1 MIKNKTIK
9 TLSLVFVFIFLIL
22 PVLAGSASAT
32 YKDTKVDISKLELY
46 PGGMPF
52 GVKIN
57 SGGLTVVKFAETE
70 GANTSPAFLAG
81 IKIGDI
87 ITKINGKE
95 IKNIN
100 DFINEINNSN
110 GNSIDVTIIR
120 NNKEY
125 SFTIT
130 PKFSEKDKCFKTGIW
145 VKDSTS
151 GIGTVTFIN
160 PKNNSFGGLGH
171 AISDSQ
177 SGKIIPVSRGMVLNV
192 CINGV
197 NRGKKGCAGELK
209 GSFLPKKI
217 GTLTKNSEC
226 GVFGIISCSTID
238 LPEDKLKVCP
248 MGDVVEGD
256 AYIWCTIDE
265 SGPQKFSVKIFDIV
279 KNESQTKNFKV
290 KVTDEK
296 LLNEAGGIVQG
307 MSGSPIIQNGRI
319 IGAITHVL
327 INDPTQG
334 YGIFIENMLN
344 SMPEI
349 LK

>member
-1 MIKNKTIK
+1 MIKNKSIK
-9 TLSLVFVFIFLIL
+9 AFSLVLVFIFLIL
-22 PVLAGSASAT
+22 PILADSVSAT
-32 YKDTKVDISKLELY
+32 CKDDNVDISNLELY

-52 GVKIN
+52 GVRIN

-70 GANTSPAFLAG
+70 GVNTSPAFLAG

-100 DFINEINNSN
+100 DFIDEINNCN
-110 GNSIDVTIIR
+110 GKPIDVTIIR

-125 SFTIT
+125 NFIIT
-130 PKFSEKDKCFKTGIW
+130 PKFSNKDNCFKTGIW

-151 GIGTVTFIN
+151 GIGTVTFVN

-197 NRGKKGCAGELK
+197 NRGKKGCAGELR
-209 GSFLPKKI
+209 GSFLPKRI

-226 GVFGIISCSTID
+226 GVFGIMSCSTIAF
-238 LPEDKLKVCP
+238 PENKLKVCP
-248 MGDVVEGD
+248 MDEVVEGD

-265 SGPQKFSVKIFDIV
+265 KGPQKFSIKIFDIS
-279 KNESQTKNFKV
+279 NNNSETKNFKV

-296 LLNEAGGIVQG
+296 LLEEAGGIVQG